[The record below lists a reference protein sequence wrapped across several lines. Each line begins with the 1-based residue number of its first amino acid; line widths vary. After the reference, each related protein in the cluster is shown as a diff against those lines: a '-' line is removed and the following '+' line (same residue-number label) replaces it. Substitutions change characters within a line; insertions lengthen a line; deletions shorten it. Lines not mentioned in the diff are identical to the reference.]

1 MKSVPDKF
9 DAILIKLMVLGDSN
23 VGKTSFIHRYVDEE
37 FTEKYTTTVG
47 IDFRE
52 KNLELPNENRRIK
65 LQIWDTAG
73 QERYRSLSTSFYR
86 DAMGF
91 VLLFDVTNYQSFLNV
106 SHWIVE
112 LKTHTYTCTP
122 KVILCG
128 NKVDLTSERRV
139 DSLLVTK
146 LSKDFNL
153 TYIET
158 SAFTGEGLNEA
169 MEAIGKLVVDNI
181 DGVIN
186 AFNPSVQL
194 QRARL
199 FSATKDT
206 EDWDTTLEEWQYSRE
221 SSLPNC
227 CR

>member
-1 MKSVPDKF
+1 MYIVH
-9 DAILIKLMVLGDSN
+9 AIYLLNPYLI
-23 VGKTSFIHRYVDEE
+23 TC
-37 FTEKYTTTVG
+37 
-47 IDFRE
+47 
-52 KNLELPNENRRIK
+52 
-65 LQIWDTAG
+65 
-73 QERYRSLSTSFYR
+73 
-86 DAMGF
+86 
-91 VLLFDVTNYQSFLNV
+91 SFLNV

-169 MEAIGKLVVDNI
+169 MEAIGKLVI
-181 DGVIN
+181 DSKYLIN
-186 AFNPSVQL
+186 
-194 QRARL
+194 
-199 FSATKDT
+199 
-206 EDWDTTLEEWQYSRE
+206 
-221 SSLPNC
+221 
-227 CR
+227 

>member
-1 MKSVPDKF
+1 M
-9 DAILIKLMVLGDSN
+9 
-23 VGKTSFIHRYVDEE
+23 
-37 FTEKYTTTVG
+37 
-47 IDFRE
+47 
-52 KNLELPNENRRIK
+52 
-65 LQIWDTAG
+65 
-73 QERYRSLSTSFYR
+73 
-86 DAMGF
+86 
-91 VLLFDVTNYQSFLNV
+91 
-106 SHWIVE
+106 E

-128 NKVDLTSERRV
+128 NKVDLASERTV

-169 MEAIGKLVVDNI
+169 MEAIGKLVVDSKFLINCSMLWIHRQVYLSKSTSVLIFKFLDI
-181 DGVIN
+181 DGVIK

-206 EDWDTTLEEWQYSRE
+206 EDWDTTLEEWQHSRE

>member
-1 MKSVPDKF
+1 MHIFTYVHTIYLLNPY
-9 DAILIKLMVLGDSN
+9 LI
-23 VGKTSFIHRYVDEE
+23 TY
-37 FTEKYTTTVG
+37 
-47 IDFRE
+47 
-52 KNLELPNENRRIK
+52 
-65 LQIWDTAG
+65 
-73 QERYRSLSTSFYR
+73 
-86 DAMGF
+86 
-91 VLLFDVTNYQSFLNV
+91 SFLNV

-169 MEAIGKLVVDNI
+169 MEAIGKLVVDSKYL
-181 DGVIN
+181 IN
-186 AFNPSVQL
+186 
-194 QRARL
+194 
-199 FSATKDT
+199 
-206 EDWDTTLEEWQYSRE
+206 
-221 SSLPNC
+221 
-227 CR
+227 